1 MKVRTLLIFTACL
14 FYAHTLLSQ
23 PVTESMHY
31 WPQWRGPSGTGSVP
45 SGNPPIKW
53 SETSNIRW
61 KIPLPGVG
69 HGTPVIWGNHI
80 FVTAAVPPNGS
91 KIGKIPPGPV
101 KFVVMAVDRTD
112 GTVRWERVVCEEVPH
127 EKGNIDNSWASASPI
142 VDGEHVYAFFG
153 SRGLYCLT
161 LDGDPVWE
169 KDIGDMKTRAGHG
182 EGSSPALYQNRLV
195 VNWDHEGQ
203 SFIVTLDAA
212 TGDEIWRKD
221 RDEATSWM
229 TPIVVEVAGQAQVI
243 TPGTNHVRSYDLATG
258 ELVWEDDGLT
268 QLAIPSPLAADG
280 VVYVTSG
287 YQGNAMRAIR
297 LAEARGNISGTPAVL
312 WSYNMDSPYV
322 PSPLLHGGLLYF
334 NKHYLG
340 ILSCIDVATGKP
352 CYSKQRLEDIKS
364 MYASPV
370 GVGDR
375 VYLLSRDGVT
385 LVIRHGTEFSVLATN
400 TLDDK
405 FDASPAIVGDELYLR
420 GHQNLYCIA
429 R

>member
-101 KFVVMAVDRTD
+101 KFVVMAMDRTD

-182 EGSSPALYQNRLV
+182 EASSPALYQNRLV
-195 VNWDHEGQ
+195 VN
-203 SFIVTLDAA
+203 
-212 TGDEIWRKD
+212 
-221 RDEATSWM
+221 
-229 TPIVVEVAGQAQVI
+229 
-243 TPGTNHVRSYDLATG
+243 
-258 ELVWEDDGLT
+258 
-268 QLAIPSPLAADG
+268 
-280 VVYVTSG
+280 
-287 YQGNAMRAIR
+287 
-297 LAEARGNISGTPAVL
+297 
-312 WSYNMDSPYV
+312 
-322 PSPLLHGGLLYF
+322 
-334 NKHYLG
+334 
-340 ILSCIDVATGKP
+340 
-352 CYSKQRLEDIKS
+352 
-364 MYASPV
+364 
-370 GVGDR
+370 
-375 VYLLSRDGVT
+375 
-385 LVIRHGTEFSVLATN
+385 
-400 TLDDK
+400 
-405 FDASPAIVGDELYLR
+405 
-420 GHQNLYCIA
+420 
-429 R
+429 